1 MTSLLFPGARILS
14 ATGAFILSGRNSRI
28 RTCDLLVPN
37 ETRYQAALCSEVTAI
52 YAHRFSQQI
61 RGVPNRI
68 QHSLHITNFFIPSQ
82 SRPVYLEKV
91 VKVFLPLI
99 RLGESDTHSRLCDRR
114 VLTLS
119 FVLLLR
125 MYLINLAFGVGIPI
139 GMHIRGGPEHASAT
153 RPLVDNYNPATLGCE
168 LMSIHPHVVKA

>member
-1 MTSLLFPGARILS
+1 MTSLLFPGARIPS

-37 ETRYQAALCSEVTAI
+37 ETRYQAALCSDIIAI
-52 YAHRFSQQI
+52 YAHQFSQQI
-61 RGVPNRI
+61 RGVSNRI
-68 QHSLHITNFFIPSQ
+68 QHSLQVTNFFITSQ
-82 SRPVYLEKV
+82 SRPVSLERI

-99 RLGESDTHSRLCDRR
+99 RLGESDTHGRLCDRR

-125 MYLINLAFGVGIPI
+125 MYLINIAFGVGIPI
-139 GMHIRGGPEHASAT
+139 
-153 RPLVDNYNPATLGCE
+153 
-168 LMSIHPHVVKA
+168 